1 MFGAEI
7 LGLVYN
13 WILLP
18 LKEARGYRYHEV
30 SFGGFKM
37 LSLAPSD
44 NRAGWGPQEH
54 RITGRTRAS
63 GSLLVPPRWAP
74 GWRLVA
80 QVSSLDRQGA
90 SGGKKELWPRI
101 REGWAL

>member
-1 MFGAEI
+1 MLGVEI

-44 NRAGWGPQEH
+44 NRAGRG
-54 RITGRTRAS
+54 
-63 GSLLVPPRWAP
+63 PPRSIESLEEP
-74 GWRLVA
+74 GPVDP
-80 QVSSLDRQGA
+80 SLYLFTGLQA
-90 SGGKKELWPRI
+90 GGWLPRFPH
-101 REGWAL
+101 